1 MLSEIFPLKL
11 RGLGMGGCGLMLW
24 IVNFLVGLL
33 FPILVAGLGISATFF
48 LFAGLGVCA
57 MLVARRIVPETK
69 GRTLEQL
76 EREFTQAGAAA
87 RATTEATR

>member
-1 MLSEIFPLKL
+1 
-11 RGLGMGGCGLMLW
+11 MGVCGLMLW

-33 FPILVAGLGISATFF
+33 FPILVAGIGISATFF

-57 MLVARRIVPETK
+57 MLVARAIVPETK

-76 EREFTQAGAAA
+76 EREFKRAGDPAS
-87 RATTEATR
+87 ATAEVTR